1 MASNAENV
9 SIWYVIMS
17 KKFKHLVS
25 WWLRSS
31 IDMFQGFMNIKF
43 LMCNMFF
50 YEIINFNM
58 ADEIPRQP
66 FAIQW
71 ATASDVGGFKPDVK
85 QRHCEMEGFLQL
97 SNQVWDQAYS
107 LHNN

>member
-9 SIWYVIMS
+9 SIWWRHHVEKVQAPRVVVTTQFNRHVSRFYEYQISYVQ
-17 KKFKHLVS
+17 HV
-25 WWLRSS
+25 
-31 IDMFQGFMNIKF
+31 
-43 LMCNMFF
+43 F

-71 ATASDVGGFKPDVK
+71 ATASDEGGFKPDVK

-97 SNQVWDQAYS
+97 SNQVWDQAYL